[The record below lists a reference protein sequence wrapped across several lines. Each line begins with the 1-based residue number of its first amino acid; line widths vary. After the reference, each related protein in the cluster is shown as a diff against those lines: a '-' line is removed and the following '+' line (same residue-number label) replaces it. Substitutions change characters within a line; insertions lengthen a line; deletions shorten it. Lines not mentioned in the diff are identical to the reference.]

1 MVFFTST
8 ISTAG
13 STGVQD
19 LALPRMRGV
28 AAAVYLFIFN
38 GIGLSLGPT
47 LFAVLTDEVFGDP
60 AMLWRSLAVAAP
72 CIAAL
77 AALFALI
84 GLKPYRKCFAANQA
98 GSASVIARGEER

>member
-1 MVFFTST
+1 MFFTST

-47 LFAVLTDEVFGDP
+47 LFAVLTDEVFGNP

-72 CIAAL
+72 CIALLAAAFAL
-77 AALFALI
+77 A
-84 GLKPYRKCFAANQA
+84 GLKPYRTCVAADRT
-98 GSASVIARGEER
+98 GTGIAPAIGGHP